1 MKSIQQN
8 TAQLNKMRTLFCLF
22 AFALIFG
29 VLAQSPCNV
38 NGCTYEEATDG
49 GSKPAPITFG
59 DYFYTPKCLRVAAGT
74 VITFEGDLEGHPL
87 LSGAF
92 NSGTFQLDAFNGTI
106 RADTG
111 MSASFNMTIA
121 GANPYV
127 CDYHYQR
134 GMYGVIY
141 VGDSCSSAA
150 PKAPTANPVA
160 SPVVAPTSQNPPS
173 ATPKASSAIAVQVS
187 ALSLFAILAI

>member
-1 MKSIQQN
+1 
-8 TAQLNKMRTLFCLF
+8 MRTLFCLF
-22 AFALIFG
+22 AFAIIFG

-92 NSGTFQLDAFNGTI
+92 SNI
-106 RADTG
+106 
-111 MSASFNMTIA
+111 
-121 GANPYV
+121 
-127 CDYHYQR
+127 
-134 GMYGVIY
+134 
-141 VGDSCSSAA
+141 
-150 PKAPTANPVA
+150 
-160 SPVVAPTSQNPPS
+160 
-173 ATPKASSAIAVQVS
+173 
-187 ALSLFAILAI
+187 

>member
-1 MKSIQQN
+1 LIHFSLATKANFRLTRVTRKNIKYSAILVKSIQQN
-8 TAQLNKMRTLFCLF
+8 TTQLNKVNLSLQIRYFFQLTFFWFQMRTLICLI

-74 VITFEGDLEGHPL
+74 VVTFEGDLEGHPL

-92 NSGTFQLDAFNGTI
+92 SNI
-106 RADTG
+106 
-111 MSASFNMTIA
+111 
-121 GANPYV
+121 
-127 CDYHYQR
+127 
-134 GMYGVIY
+134 
-141 VGDSCSSAA
+141 
-150 PKAPTANPVA
+150 
-160 SPVVAPTSQNPPS
+160 
-173 ATPKASSAIAVQVS
+173 
-187 ALSLFAILAI
+187 